1 MPKGRA
7 KNMKE
12 LNRYTRVA
20 IVLHW
25 IMVPA
30 ILMQFS
36 LGWYMVDLPKSP
48 ERSYFFALH
57 KSIGLTIFLMA
68 MIRLGWRLMHNPPPL
83 PATLP
88 HWQRESARVTHTMLY
103 ILMFLQPLSGYLSS
117 SFSGYTTNLF
127 GIPLPAWGWK
137 DPVLNQLLTD
147 FHIISS
153 IILALLISAHIL
165 GALVHVLTP
174 GDHIFRRIWP

>member
-1 MPKGRA
+1 
-7 KNMKE
+7 MKE
-12 LNRYTRVA
+12 LNRYTLVA

-68 MIRLGWRLMHNPPPL
+68 MIRLGWRLMHSPPPL

-127 GIPLPAWGWK
+127 GIPFTRLGMER
-137 DPVLNQLLTD
+137 
-147 FHIISS
+147 SS
-153 IILALLISAHIL
+153 IKSIAYRFSYY
-165 GALVHVLTP
+165 
-174 GDHIFRRIWP
+174 